1 MTLVSSVL
9 YNQLPAGSPFLWLQ
23 PHPPSP
29 SFFFSY
35 SSSFITPSVFTIS
48 SPCAAQKHV
57 LHITGNVSG
66 VCESQFTHPLG
77 PGLCPCVK
85 RQSLLGGFCCED
97 NRRCNMNAM
106 FHCFNS
112 ETFLRCIFRFKRF
125 CCVCLCMSVFLS
137 EMQKEFSS
145 EVQQRVTDGDKC
157 LYAQASILFQEL
169 WSIKCCR

>member
-1 MTLVSSVL
+1 MVT
-9 YNQLPAGSPFLWLQ
+9 A
-23 PHPPSP
+23 PSTIP
-29 SFFFSY
+29 LFFFSY

-57 LHITGNVSG
+57 LHIIGNVSG
-66 VCESQFTHPLG
+66 VCDSQFTHPLG

-125 CCVCLCMSVFLS
+125 CFVTDTSVCVCACLCF
-137 EMQKEFSS
+137 
-145 EVQQRVTDGDKC
+145 C
-157 LYAQASILFQEL
+157 LR
-169 WSIKCCR
+169 CRKSFPVRLNKGLQMATNVCMLRHPFCSKSCGA